1 MTEQPPIRLARHF
14 EVFIEDQVAA
24 GHYGSATDLIEEALR
39 LLERRESK
47 RDALVRALIEGEQ
60 SGEATPLDMADIA
73 AKAKERVR
81 TARAA

>member
-60 SGEATPLDMADIA
+60 SGEATPLDMSDIA
-73 AKAKERVR
+73 AKARERVR